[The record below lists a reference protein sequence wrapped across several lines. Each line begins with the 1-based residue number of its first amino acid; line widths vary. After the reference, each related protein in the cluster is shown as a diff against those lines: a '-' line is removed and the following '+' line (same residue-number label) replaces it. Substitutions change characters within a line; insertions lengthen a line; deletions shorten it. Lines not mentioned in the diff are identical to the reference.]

1 MKYTFALVI
10 GEAIGLRCFKR
21 MCNMKNMT
29 IKFVISSDKG

>member
-21 MCNMKNMT
+21 MCNIEKYDHQ
-29 IKFVISSDKG
+29 ICDK